1 MQPERQKKCSKL
13 PSAMLQVDW
22 HHVGILATSVAMH
35 RFARSVWHSGM
46 PCTCCTDKLLLVT
59 LKPCLGLLH
68 NSIAC
73 HASFQVSM
81 PVSFMSPCACP
92 CHALKTPC
100 HALNRCAACQV
111 SPGVNLFEPC
121 SKKMPSAYGSFSLPG
136 AFLCQVGTYLR
147 SFRSSRHVCVRSIP
161 KGLTWAN

>member
-1 MQPERQKKCSKL
+1 MQPELQKNCSKL

-59 LKPCLGLLH
+59 LRPCLGLLH
-68 NSIAC
+68 HSISC

-81 PVSFMSPCACP
+81 PVFSPFRMVVP
-92 CHALKTPC
+92 CTL
-100 HALNRCAACQV
+100 
-111 SPGVNLFEPC
+111 
-121 SKKMPSAYGSFSLPG
+121 SKSRAVAVGSLSLPLPVPG
-136 AFLCQVGTYLR
+136 PASPLLATGPDCQNPEALAVVPGCRPPMVLAQAVTR
-147 SFRSSRHVCVRSIP
+147 SA
-161 KGLTWAN
+161 G